1 MLFVT
6 GAGISADS
14 GIPTYRGV
22 GGLYEDR
29 TVEARYTIEELLSG
43 TTFRRE
49 PALTWRYLAEIE
61 LACRG
66 CLPNAAHAAIAALES
81 DAREVWVI
89 TQNVDGLHH
98 RAGSSNVIDIHGH
111 VYSLYCPRCD
121 YRDEVEDF
129 SRLAVPPPCPECGA
143 IIRPD
148 VVLFEEMLPV
158 VKVQTMAAE
167 LRRGF
172 DLVLSIG
179 TSSLFPYIVA
189 PVIEAARQGVPTVE
203 INPGAT
209 SISELVQYRIE
220 RGAADAMTRIAAAL

>member
-1 MLFVT
+1 MT

-29 TVEARYTIEELLSG
+29 VVEAGYRIEELLSG
-43 TTFRRE
+43 RTFRRD

-66 CLPNAAHAAIAALES
+66 AEPNAAHEIVARLDSSE
-81 DAREVWVI
+81 REVWVI
-89 TQNVDGLHH
+89 TQNVDGLHR
-98 RAGSSNVIDIHGH
+98 RAGSKRLIEIHGH
-111 VYSLYCPRCD
+111 VYSLYCARCE

-129 SRLAVPPPCPECGA
+129 SELSIPPQCPECEA

-158 VKVQTMAAE
+158 VPLQTMAQQ

-172 DLVLSIG
+172 DLVVSIG

-189 PVIEAARQGVPTVE
+189 PVIEAAREGVPTVE
-203 INPGAT
+203 INPGVT
-209 SISELVQYRIE
+209 TISEVVQYRIE
-220 RGAADAMTRIAAAL
+220 LGAADAMTRIAEAL